1 MLHLFSLERLIVC
14 PVLVLLVRVLIDNH
28 VGSHRYTRRL
38 RTAAMHSLKDLKI
51 NPTFLVTGELV
62 GDL

>member
-1 MLHLFSLERLIVC
+1 VLHLLSLEKLVVC
-14 PVLVLLVRVLIDNH
+14 PVLVLLVRVSIDNC
-28 VGSHRYTRRL
+28 VGLHRYTRRL
-38 RTAAMHSLKDLKI
+38 RTAAMHSLKDLKM

>member
-1 MLHLFSLERLIVC
+1 MLHLFSLKKLIVC
-14 PVLVLLVRVLIDNH
+14 PILALLVTDNH
-28 VGSHRYTRRL
+28 VGMRRYTRRL